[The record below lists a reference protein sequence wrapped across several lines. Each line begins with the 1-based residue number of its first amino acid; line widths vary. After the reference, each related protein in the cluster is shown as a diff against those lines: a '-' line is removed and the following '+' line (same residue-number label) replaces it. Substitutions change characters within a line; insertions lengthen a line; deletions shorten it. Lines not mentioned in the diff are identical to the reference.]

1 MATTSIKTALP
12 SNVNEAAL
20 IQILHSHQNIID
32 ALAPGN
38 TAAVIVSGDASTIGS
53 PTMYNVTAPTPV
65 GTTQTY
71 PLTITNLAD
80 GIDTFV
86 QPKPPVGK
94 LEIKSKWRVANGQLT
109 EDVDIDGNFM
119 TKRMA
124 KSTCESKHPKQHVVL
139 FEKASA

>member
-1 MATTSIKTALP
+1 MATASVHTTIP
-12 SNVNEAAL
+12 SSVNEAAL
-20 IQILHSHQNIID
+20 IQILHTHQNIID

-38 TAAVIVSGDASTIGS
+38 TSASVVSGDATQLGS
-53 PTMYNVTAPTPV
+53 PTLYNVTAPTPV

-94 LEIKSKWRVANGQLT
+94 LEIKSKWRVANGKLT

-119 TKRMA
+119 TKR
-124 KSTCESKHPKQHVVL
+124 
-139 FEKASA
+139 